1 MQVCPAGNLPARR
14 RDARGPQRHQS
25 KSRARPASLLPRDGE
40 ARRVENDERPPRHR
54 APDPARPRRP
64 GFSSLPAAPTW
75 PERPAPG
82 SSAPAPSGRASAR
95 LRFSARRRYGDG
107 HETPSAPAPA
117 NGGARRGETRT
128 SLIQDGGA
136 PVASSRA
143 GGKPAKPSKAAAR
156 EETEGA
162 VAAVGGGPGS
172 FRCCYGCCHAARV
185 GRTSLPRGVIML
197 TEASLSIWG
206 WGSLGIVLFLI
217 TFGPFVIFYL
227 AFYILCFVGGGLVV
241 TLLFGKT
248 NSEKHLEQCE
258 HSFLPP
264 TSTGVPKCLEEM
276 KREARTIKI
285 DRRLTGAS
293 IIDEPLQQVI
303 QFSLR
308 DYVQY
313 WYYTLSD
320 DESFLLEIRQTLQN
334 ALIQFATRSKEIDW
348 QPYFTTRIV
357 DDFGTHLRVFRKAQQ
372 RITEKDDQVKG
383 TAEDLINSFFEVE
396 VEMEKEVCR
405 DLVCTSPKDEEGFL
419 RDLCE
424 VLLYLL
430 LPPGDFQNK
439 IMRYFVREILAHGIL
454 LPLINQLSDPDYI
467 NQYVIWMIRDSNCN
481 YEAFMNIIKLSDN
494 VGELEAV
501 RDKAAEEL
509 QYLRSLDTAGD
520 DINTIKNQINSLLF
534 VKKVCD
540 SRIQRLQSGK
550 EINTVKL
557 AANFGKLCTV
567 PLDSILIDNVA
578 LQFFMDYMQQTGG
591 QAHLFFWMTVEGYR
605 VTAQQQLE
613 VLLSRQRD
621 GKHQTNQTK
630 GLLRAAAV
638 GIYEQ
643 YLSEKASPRVTV
655 DDYLVAKLADT
666 LNHED
671 PTPEIFDDIQRKVY
685 ELMLRDERFYP
696 SFRQNAL
703 YVRMLAELD
712 MLKDPSFRGS
722 DDGDG
727 ESFNGSPTGSI
738 NLSLD
743 DLSSVTSDDSVQL
756 HAYISDTGVCNDHG
770 KTYALYA
777 ITVHRRNLNTEEMW
791 KTYRRYSDFHDF
803 HMRITE
809 QFENLSSILK
819 LPGKKTFNNMDRDFL
834 EKRKKDLNAYLQL
847 LLTPEMMKAC
857 PALAHC
863 VYDFL
868 ENKAYSKGKGDF
880 ARKMDTFVNPL
891 RNSMRN
897 VSNAVKSLPD
907 SLAEGMTKMSDNM
920 GKMSE
925 RLGQDIKQSFFKV
938 PPLITKT
945 DSDPEH
951 CRVSAQLDDNV
962 DDNIPLRVMLLLM
975 DEVFDLKE
983 RNQWLRRNIKNLL
996 QQLIRATYGDTINR
1010 KIVDHVDWM
1019 TSPEQVADSV
1029 KRFRDA
1035 FWPNGISAETVPC
1048 RDKAIRM
1055 RTRIAGKTK
1064 LFAIMPDELKHIIG
1078 AETTRKGILRVF
1090 EMFQHNQLNRRMVY
1104 VFLEGFLETLF
1115 PQYKFREL
1123 FNKLHSRSEQMQK
1136 YKQKLQ
1142 TTQIPSSQKR

>member
-1 MQVCPAGNLPARR
+1 LFQ
-14 RDARGPQRHQS
+14 
-25 KSRARPASLLPRDGE
+25 
-40 ARRVENDERPPRHR
+40 
-54 APDPARPRRP
+54 
-64 GFSSLPAAPTW
+64 
-75 PERPAPG
+75 
-82 SSAPAPSGRASAR
+82 
-95 LRFSARRRYGDG
+95 
-107 HETPSAPAPA
+107 
-117 NGGARRGETRT
+117 
-128 SLIQDGGA
+128 
-136 PVASSRA
+136 
-143 GGKPAKPSKAAAR
+143 
-156 EETEGA
+156 
-162 VAAVGGGPGS
+162 
-172 FRCCYGCCHAARV
+172 
-185 GRTSLPRGVIML
+185 
-197 TEASLSIWG
+197 ASLSIWG

-248 NSEKHLEQCE
+248 NSEKYLEQCE

-285 DRRLTGAS
+285 DRRLTGAN

-372 RITEKDDQVKG
+372 KITEKDDQVKG
-383 TAEDLINSFFEVE
+383 TAEDLIDTFFEVE

-439 IMRYFVREILAHGIL
+439 IMRYFVRVSLNSFQIMAVKKLGAVVLKIFGLKTL
-454 LPLINQLSDPDYI
+454 LHSFFFFFFLFQ
-467 NQYVIWMIRDSNCN
+467 
-481 YEAFMNIIKLSDN
+481 
-494 VGELEAV
+494 
-501 RDKAAEEL
+501 
-509 QYLRSLDTAGD
+509 

-567 PLDSILIDNVA
+567 PLDSILVDNVA

-743 DLSSVTSDDSVQL
+743 DLSNVSSDDSVQL

-847 LLTPEMMKAC
+847 LLTPEMMKAS

-938 PPLITKT
+938 PPLIPKT

-951 CRVSAQLDDNV
+951 YRVSAQLDDNV

-1035 FWPNGISAETVPC
+1035 FWPNGILAETVPC

-1064 LFAIMPDELKHIIG
+1064 LLAIMPDELKHIIG

-1123 FNKLHSRSEQMQK
+1123 FNKLHSRSKQMQK

-1142 TTQIPSSQKR
+1142 TTQAPSLQKR

>member
-1 MQVCPAGNLPARR
+1 MLA
-14 RDARGPQRHQS
+14 
-25 KSRARPASLLPRDGE
+25 
-40 ARRVENDERPPRHR
+40 
-54 APDPARPRRP
+54 
-64 GFSSLPAAPTW
+64 
-75 PERPAPG
+75 
-82 SSAPAPSGRASAR
+82 
-95 LRFSARRRYGDG
+95 
-107 HETPSAPAPA
+107 ET
-117 NGGARRGETRT
+117 
-128 SLIQDGGA
+128 
-136 PVASSRA
+136 
-143 GGKPAKPSKAAAR
+143 
-156 EETEGA
+156 
-162 VAAVGGGPGS
+162 
-172 FRCCYGCCHAARV
+172 
-185 GRTSLPRGVIML
+185 
-197 TEASLSIWG
+197 SLSIWG
-206 WGSLGIVLFLI
+206 WGSLGVVLFLV
-217 TFGPFVIFYL
+217 TFGPFAIFYF
-227 AFYILCFVGGGLVV
+227 AFYILCFVGGGFVV

-248 NSEKHLEQCE
+248 NSEKYLEQCE

-264 TSTGVPKCLEEM
+264 TSVGIFKCTEEM
-276 KREARTIKI
+276 KCEARPIKI
-285 DRRLTGAS
+285 DRRLTGAN

-320 DESFLLEIRQTLQN
+320 DESFLLEIRQALQN
-334 ALIQFATRSKEIDW
+334 ALIQFSTRSKEMDW
-348 QPYFTTRIV
+348 QPYFTTRLV
-357 DDFGTHLRVFRKAQQ
+357 DDFATHLRVFRKAQQ
-372 RITEKDDQVKG
+372 RITEKDDQMKG
-383 TAEDLINSFFEVE
+383 TAEDLVDTFFKVE

-439 IMRYFVREILAHGIL
+439 IMRYFVR
-454 LPLINQLSDPDYI
+454 
-467 NQYVIWMIRDSNCN
+467 IRDSNCN
-481 YEAFMNIIKLSDN
+481 YEAFMNVIKLSDN

-501 RDKAAEEL
+501 RDKAGEEL

-520 DINTIKNQINSLLF
+520 DINTIKNQINSLLY
-534 VKKVCD
+534 VVKVCD

-550 EINTVKL
+550 EIDTVKL

-567 PLDSILIDNVA
+567 PLDNILVDNVA

-643 YLSEKASPRVTV
+643 YLSEKASPRVNI
-655 DDYLVAKLADT
+655 DDSLVAKLAET
-666 LNHED
+666 LNHEE

-685 ELMLRDERFYP
+685 DLMLRDERFYP
-696 SFRQNAL
+696 SFKQNAL

-722 DDGDG
+722 DDGEG
-727 ESFNGSPTGSI
+727 ESFNGSPTSSI

-743 DLSSVTSDDSVQL
+743 DLSNVSSDESAQL

-777 ITVHRRNLNTEEMW
+777 ITVHRRNPTSEERW

-809 QFENLSSILK
+809 QFENLASILK
-819 LPGKKTFNNMDRDFL
+819 LPGKKTFNNMDREFL

-847 LLTPEMMKAC
+847 LLNPEMMKAS

-938 PPLITKT
+938 PPLMQKT

-951 CRVSAQLDDNV
+951 CRVAAQLDDNV

-1010 KIVDHVDWM
+1010 KIVDHVDSM
-1019 TSPEQVADSV
+1019 TSPEQVADAV

-1035 FWPNGISAETVPC
+1035 FWPNGILAETVP
-1048 RDKAIRM
+1048 RRNKDIRM
-1055 RTRIAGKTK
+1055 RTRVAGKTK
-1064 LFAIMPDELKHIIG
+1064 LLEIMPDELKHIIG

-1090 EMFQHNQLNRRMVY
+1090 EMFQHTQLNKRMVY

-1115 PQYKFREL
+1115 PQYKFHEL
-1123 FNKLHSRSEQMQK
+1123 FSKLHSRSEQMQR
-1136 YKQKLQ
+1136 YKQRLQ
-1142 TTQIPSSQKR
+1142 STQAPSLQKRTNMNQNVMVIFIERQRILNFYLEFALCSVQQKS

>member
-1 MQVCPAGNLPARR
+1 MLA
-14 RDARGPQRHQS
+14 
-25 KSRARPASLLPRDGE
+25 E
-40 ARRVENDERPPRHR
+40 YE
-54 APDPARPRRP
+54 
-64 GFSSLPAAPTW
+64 
-75 PERPAPG
+75 
-82 SSAPAPSGRASAR
+82 
-95 LRFSARRRYGDG
+95 DG
-107 HETPSAPAPA
+107 HLKLLY
-117 NGGARRGETRT
+117 GH
-128 SLIQDGGA
+128 L
-136 PVASSRA
+136 VAYSPF
-143 GGKPAKPSKAAAR
+143 GN
-156 EETEGA
+156 
-162 VAAVGGGPGS
+162 
-172 FRCCYGCCHAARV
+172 ARV
-185 GRTSLPRGVIML
+185 WNSHRNMDT
-197 TEASLSIWG
+197 SLSIWG
-206 WGSLGIVLFLI
+206 WGSLGVVLFLV
-217 TFGPFVIFYL
+217 TFGPFAIFYF
-227 AFYILCFVGGGLVV
+227 AFYILCFVGGGFVV

-248 NSEKHLEQCE
+248 NSEKYLEQCE

-264 TSTGVPKCLEEM
+264 TSVGIFKCTEEM
-276 KREARTIKI
+276 KCEARPIKI
-285 DRRLTGAS
+285 DRRLTGAN

-320 DESFLLEIRQTLQN
+320 DESFLLEIRQALQN
-334 ALIQFATRSKEIDW
+334 ALIQFSTRSKEMDW
-348 QPYFTTRIV
+348 QPYFTTRLV
-357 DDFGTHLRVFRKAQQ
+357 DDFATHLRVFRKAQQ
-372 RITEKDDQVKG
+372 RITEKDDQMKG
-383 TAEDLINSFFEVE
+383 TAEDLVDTFFKVE

-439 IMRYFVREILAHGIL
+439 IMRYFVR
-454 LPLINQLSDPDYI
+454 
-467 NQYVIWMIRDSNCN
+467 IRDSNCN
-481 YEAFMNIIKLSDN
+481 YEAFMNVIKLSDN

-501 RDKAAEEL
+501 RDKAGEEL

-520 DINTIKNQINSLLF
+520 DINTIKNQINSLLY
-534 VKKVCD
+534 VVKVCD

-550 EINTVKL
+550 EIDTVKL

-567 PLDSILIDNVA
+567 PLDNILVDNVA

-643 YLSEKASPRVTV
+643 YLSEKASPRVNI
-655 DDYLVAKLADT
+655 DDSLVAKLAET
-666 LNHED
+666 LNHEE

-685 ELMLRDERFYP
+685 DLMLRDERFYP
-696 SFRQNAL
+696 SFKQNAL

-722 DDGDG
+722 DDGEG
-727 ESFNGSPTGSI
+727 ESFNGSPTSSI

-743 DLSSVTSDDSVQL
+743 DLSNVSSDESAQL

-777 ITVHRRNLNTEEMW
+777 ITVHRRNPTSEERW

-809 QFENLSSILK
+809 QFENLASILK
-819 LPGKKTFNNMDRDFL
+819 LPGKKTFNNMDREFL

-847 LLTPEMMKAC
+847 LLNPEMMKAS

-938 PPLITKT
+938 PPLMQKT

-951 CRVSAQLDDNV
+951 CRVAAQLDDNV

-1010 KIVDHVDWM
+1010 KIVDHVDSM
-1019 TSPEQVADSV
+1019 TSPEQVADAV

-1035 FWPNGISAETVPC
+1035 FWPNGILAETVP
-1048 RDKAIRM
+1048 RRNKDIRM
-1055 RTRIAGKTK
+1055 RTRVAGKTK
-1064 LFAIMPDELKHIIG
+1064 LLEIMPDELKHIIG

-1090 EMFQHNQLNRRMVY
+1090 EMFQHTQLNKRMVY

-1115 PQYKFREL
+1115 PQYKFHEL
-1123 FNKLHSRSEQMQK
+1123 FSKLHSRSEQMQR
-1136 YKQKLQ
+1136 YKQRLQ
-1142 TTQIPSSQKR
+1142 STQAPSLQKRTNMNQNVMVIFIERQRILNFYLEFALCSVQQKS

>member
-1 MQVCPAGNLPARR
+1 
-14 RDARGPQRHQS
+14 
-25 KSRARPASLLPRDGE
+25 
-40 ARRVENDERPPRHR
+40 
-54 APDPARPRRP
+54 
-64 GFSSLPAAPTW
+64 
-75 PERPAPG
+75 
-82 SSAPAPSGRASAR
+82 
-95 LRFSARRRYGDG
+95 
-107 HETPSAPAPA
+107 
-117 NGGARRGETRT
+117 
-128 SLIQDGGA
+128 
-136 PVASSRA
+136 
-143 GGKPAKPSKAAAR
+143 
-156 EETEGA
+156 
-162 VAAVGGGPGS
+162 
-172 FRCCYGCCHAARV
+172 
-185 GRTSLPRGVIML
+185 
-197 TEASLSIWG
+197 
-206 WGSLGIVLFLI
+206 
-217 TFGPFVIFYL
+217 
-227 AFYILCFVGGGLVV
+227 
-241 TLLFGKT
+241 
-248 NSEKHLEQCE
+248 
-258 HSFLPP
+258 
-264 TSTGVPKCLEEM
+264 M

-285 DRRLTGAS
+285 DRRLTGAN

-372 RITEKDDQVKG
+372 KITEKDDQVKG
-383 TAEDLINSFFEVE
+383 TAEDLVDTFFEVE

-439 IMRYFVREILAHGIL
+439 IMRYFVREILARGIL

-494 VGELEAV
+494 IGELEAV

-567 PLDSILIDNVA
+567 PLDSILVDNVA

-743 DLSSVTSDDSVQL
+743 DLSNVSSDDSVQL
-756 HAYISDTGVCNDHG
+756 HAYISDTVYADYDPYAVAGVCNDHG

-777 ITVHRRNLNTEEMW
+777 ITVHRRNLNSEEMW

-809 QFENLSSILK
+809 QFESLSSILK

-847 LLTPEMMKAC
+847 LLAPEMMKAS
-857 PALAHC
+857 PALAHY

-880 ARKMDTFVNPL
+880 ARK
-891 RNSMRN
+891 
-897 VSNAVKSLPD
+897 
-907 SLAEGMTKMSDNM
+907 
-920 GKMSE
+920 
-925 RLGQDIKQSFFKV
+925 
-938 PPLITKT
+938 
-945 DSDPEH
+945 
-951 CRVSAQLDDNV
+951 V

-1035 FWPNGISAETVPC
+1035 FWPNGILAETVPC
-1048 RDKAIRM
+1048 RDKSIRM
-1055 RTRIAGKTK
+1055 RTRVAGKTK
-1064 LFAIMPDELKHIIG
+1064 LLAIMPDELKHIIG

-1123 FNKLHSRSEQMQK
+1123 FNKLHSRSKQMQK

-1142 TTQIPSSQKR
+1142 TTQAPSLQKR

>member
-1 MQVCPAGNLPARR
+1 MLA
-14 RDARGPQRHQS
+14 
-25 KSRARPASLLPRDGE
+25 
-40 ARRVENDERPPRHR
+40 
-54 APDPARPRRP
+54 
-64 GFSSLPAAPTW
+64 
-75 PERPAPG
+75 
-82 SSAPAPSGRASAR
+82 
-95 LRFSARRRYGDG
+95 
-107 HETPSAPAPA
+107 ET
-117 NGGARRGETRT
+117 
-128 SLIQDGGA
+128 
-136 PVASSRA
+136 
-143 GGKPAKPSKAAAR
+143 
-156 EETEGA
+156 
-162 VAAVGGGPGS
+162 
-172 FRCCYGCCHAARV
+172 
-185 GRTSLPRGVIML
+185 
-197 TEASLSIWG
+197 SLSIWG
-206 WGSLGIVLFLI
+206 WGSLGVVLFLI
-217 TFGPFVIFYL
+217 TFGPFAIFYF
-227 AFYILCFVGGGLVV
+227 AFYILCFVGGGFVV
-241 TLLFGKT
+241 TLLFGKN
-248 NSEKHLEQCE
+248 NSEKYLEQCE
-258 HSFLPP
+258 HSYLPC
-264 TSTGVPKCLEEM
+264 TSVGITKCIEEM
-276 KREARTIKI
+276 KHEARPIKI
-285 DRRLTGAS
+285 DRRLTGAN

-320 DESFLLEIRQTLQN
+320 DESFLLEIRKALQY
-334 ALIQFATRSKEIDW
+334 ALVQFSARSKETDW
-348 QPYFTTRIV
+348 QPYFTTRLV

-372 RITEKDDQVKG
+372 RIAEKGDQMKDQ
-383 TAEDLINSFFEVE
+383 AEELVDTFFEVE

-424 VLLYLL
+424 VLLYIL

-439 IMRYFVREILAHGIL
+439 IMRYFVREILSRGIL

-494 VGELEAV
+494 IGELEAV
-501 RDKAAEEL
+501 KDKASEEL

-520 DINTIKNQINSLLF
+520 DINTIKNQINSLLY
-534 VKKVCD
+534 VVKVCD

-550 EINTVKL
+550 EIDTVKL

-567 PLDSILIDNVA
+567 PLDHILVDNVA

-613 VLLSRQRD
+613 VLQSRQKD

-638 GIYEQ
+638 GVYEQ
-643 YLSEKASPRVTV
+643 YLSEKASPRVNI
-655 DDYLVAKLADT
+655 DDNLVAKLAET

-671 PTPEIFDDIQRKVY
+671 PTPEIFDDVQRKVY
-685 ELMLRDERFYP
+685 DLMLRDERFYP
-696 SFRQNAL
+696 SFKQNVL

-722 DDGDG
+722 DDGEG

-743 DLSSVTSDDSVQL
+743 DLSNVPSDETVQI
-756 HAYISDTGVCNDHG
+756 HAYISDTVYADYDPYAVAGVCNDHG

-777 ITVHRRNLNTEEMW
+777 ITVHRRNANSEETW

-809 QFENLSSILK
+809 QFENLANILK
-819 LPGKKTFNNMDRDFL
+819 LPGKKTFNNMDREFL

-847 LLTPEMMKAC
+847 LLNPEMMKAS
-857 PALAHC
+857 PALAHY

-880 ARKMDTFVNPL
+880 ARK
-891 RNSMRN
+891 
-897 VSNAVKSLPD
+897 
-907 SLAEGMTKMSDNM
+907 
-920 GKMSE
+920 
-925 RLGQDIKQSFFKV
+925 V
-938 PPLITKT
+938 PPLIQKT
-945 DSDPEH
+945 CSDPEH
-951 CRVSAQLDDNV
+951 CRVAAPIDDNV

-1019 TSPEQVADSV
+1019 TSPEQVADAV

-1035 FWPNGISAETVPC
+1035 FWPNGILAETVPR

-1055 RTRIAGKTK
+1055 RTRVAGKTK
-1064 LFAIMPDELKHIIG
+1064 LLEVMPDELKHIIG

-1090 EMFQHNQLNRRMVY
+1090 EMFQHSQLNKRMVY
-1104 VFLEGFLETLF
+1104 VFLERFLETLF
-1115 PQYKFREL
+1115 PQNKFHEL
-1123 FNKLHSRSEQMQK
+1123 FNKLHSRSKQMQR
-1136 YKQKLQ
+1136 YKQRLHS
-1142 TTQIPSSQKR
+1142 TQAPSLQKR

>member
-1 MQVCPAGNLPARR
+1 MLA
-14 RDARGPQRHQS
+14 
-25 KSRARPASLLPRDGE
+25 
-40 ARRVENDERPPRHR
+40 
-54 APDPARPRRP
+54 
-64 GFSSLPAAPTW
+64 
-75 PERPAPG
+75 
-82 SSAPAPSGRASAR
+82 
-95 LRFSARRRYGDG
+95 
-107 HETPSAPAPA
+107 ET
-117 NGGARRGETRT
+117 
-128 SLIQDGGA
+128 
-136 PVASSRA
+136 
-143 GGKPAKPSKAAAR
+143 
-156 EETEGA
+156 
-162 VAAVGGGPGS
+162 
-172 FRCCYGCCHAARV
+172 
-185 GRTSLPRGVIML
+185 
-197 TEASLSIWG
+197 SLSIWG
-206 WGSLGIVLFLI
+206 WGSLGVVLFLV
-217 TFGPFVIFYL
+217 TFGPFAIFYF
-227 AFYILCFVGGGLVV
+227 AFYILCFVGGGFVV

-248 NSEKHLEQCE
+248 NSEKYLEQCE

-264 TSTGVPKCLEEM
+264 TSVGIFKCTEEM
-276 KREARTIKI
+276 KCEARPIKI
-285 DRRLTGAS
+285 DRRLTGAN

-320 DESFLLEIRQTLQN
+320 DESFLLEIRQALQN
-334 ALIQFATRSKEIDW
+334 ALIQFSTRSKEMDW
-348 QPYFTTRIV
+348 QPYFTTRLV
-357 DDFGTHLRVFRKAQQ
+357 DDFATHLRVFRKAQQ
-372 RITEKDDQVKG
+372 RITEKDDQMKG
-383 TAEDLINSFFEVE
+383 TAEDLVDTFFKVE

-439 IMRYFVREILAHGIL
+439 IMRYFVREILARGIL

-481 YEAFMNIIKLSDN
+481 YEAFMNVIKLSDN

-501 RDKAAEEL
+501 RDKAGEEL

-520 DINTIKNQINSLLF
+520 DINTIKNQINSLLY
-534 VKKVCD
+534 VVKVCD

-550 EINTVKL
+550 EIDTVKL

-567 PLDSILIDNVA
+567 PLDNILVDNVA

-643 YLSEKASPRVTV
+643 YLSEK
-655 DDYLVAKLADT
+655 
-666 LNHED
+666 
-671 PTPEIFDDIQRKVY
+671 
-685 ELMLRDERFYP
+685 
-696 SFRQNAL
+696 
-703 YVRMLAELD
+703 
-712 MLKDPSFRGS
+712 
-722 DDGDG
+722 
-727 ESFNGSPTGSI
+727 
-738 NLSLD
+738 SLD
-743 DLSSVTSDDSVQL
+743 DLSNVSSDESAQL

-777 ITVHRRNLNTEEMW
+777 ITVHRRNPTSEERW

-809 QFENLSSILK
+809 QFENLASILK
-819 LPGKKTFNNMDRDFL
+819 LPGKKTFNNMDREFL

-847 LLTPEMMKAC
+847 LLNPEMMKAS

-938 PPLITKT
+938 PPLMQKT

-951 CRVSAQLDDNV
+951 CRVAAQLDDNV

-1010 KIVDHVDWM
+1010 KIVDHVDSM
-1019 TSPEQVADSV
+1019 TSPEQVADAV

-1035 FWPNGISAETVPC
+1035 FWPNGILAETVP
-1048 RDKAIRM
+1048 RRNKDIRM
-1055 RTRIAGKTK
+1055 RTRVAGKTK
-1064 LFAIMPDELKHIIG
+1064 LLEIMPDELKHIIG

-1090 EMFQHNQLNRRMVY
+1090 EMFQHTQLNKRMVY

-1115 PQYKFREL
+1115 PQYKFHEL
-1123 FNKLHSRSEQMQK
+1123 FSKLHSRSEQMQR
-1136 YKQKLQ
+1136 YKQRLQ
-1142 TTQIPSSQKR
+1142 STQAPSLQKRSTYCKLSPFPYDFQEGKDSTCGRFLPHSPIYVYFTRF

>member
-1 MQVCPAGNLPARR
+1 MLA
-14 RDARGPQRHQS
+14 
-25 KSRARPASLLPRDGE
+25 
-40 ARRVENDERPPRHR
+40 
-54 APDPARPRRP
+54 
-64 GFSSLPAAPTW
+64 
-75 PERPAPG
+75 
-82 SSAPAPSGRASAR
+82 
-95 LRFSARRRYGDG
+95 
-107 HETPSAPAPA
+107 ET
-117 NGGARRGETRT
+117 
-128 SLIQDGGA
+128 
-136 PVASSRA
+136 
-143 GGKPAKPSKAAAR
+143 
-156 EETEGA
+156 
-162 VAAVGGGPGS
+162 
-172 FRCCYGCCHAARV
+172 
-185 GRTSLPRGVIML
+185 
-197 TEASLSIWG
+197 SLSIWG
-206 WGSLGIVLFLI
+206 WGSLGVVLFLI
-217 TFGPFVIFYL
+217 TFGPFAIFYF
-227 AFYILCFVGGGLVV
+227 AFYILCFVGGGFVV
-241 TLLFGKT
+241 TLLFGKN
-248 NSEKHLEQCE
+248 NSEKYLEQCE
-258 HSFLPP
+258 HSYLPC
-264 TSTGVPKCLEEM
+264 TSVGITKCIEEM
-276 KREARTIKI
+276 KHEARPIKI
-285 DRRLTGAS
+285 DRRLTGAN

-320 DESFLLEIRQTLQN
+320 DESFLLEIRKALQY
-334 ALIQFATRSKEIDW
+334 ALVQFSARSKETDW
-348 QPYFTTRIV
+348 QPYFTTRLV

-372 RITEKDDQVKG
+372 RIAEKGDQMKDQ
-383 TAEDLINSFFEVE
+383 AEELVDTFFEVE

-424 VLLYLL
+424 VLLYIL

-439 IMRYFVREILAHGIL
+439 IMRYFVREILSRGIL

-494 VGELEAV
+494 IGELEAV
-501 RDKAAEEL
+501 KDKASEEL

-520 DINTIKNQINSLLF
+520 DINTIKNQINSLLY
-534 VKKVCD
+534 VVKVCD

-550 EINTVKL
+550 EIDTVKL

-567 PLDSILIDNVA
+567 PLDHILVDNVA

-613 VLLSRQRD
+613 VLQSRQKD

-638 GIYEQ
+638 GVYEQ
-643 YLSEKASPRVTV
+643 YLSEKASPRVNI
-655 DDYLVAKLADT
+655 DDNLIAKLAET

-671 PTPEIFDDIQRKVY
+671 PTPEIFDDVQRKVY
-685 ELMLRDERFYP
+685 DLMLRDERFYP
-696 SFRQNAL
+696 SFKQNVL

-722 DDGDG
+722 DDGEG

-743 DLSSVTSDDSVQL
+743 DLSNVPSDETVQI
-756 HAYISDTGVCNDHG
+756 HAYISDTVYADYDPYAVAGVCNDHG

-777 ITVHRRNLNTEEMW
+777 ITVHRRNANSEETW

-809 QFENLSSILK
+809 QFENLANILK
-819 LPGKKTFNNMDRDFL
+819 LPGKKTFNNMDREFL

-847 LLTPEMMKAC
+847 LLNPEMMKAS
-857 PALAHC
+857 PALAHY

-880 ARKMDTFVNPL
+880 ARK
-891 RNSMRN
+891 
-897 VSNAVKSLPD
+897 
-907 SLAEGMTKMSDNM
+907 
-920 GKMSE
+920 
-925 RLGQDIKQSFFKV
+925 V
-938 PPLITKT
+938 PPLIQKT
-945 DSDPEH
+945 CSDPEH
-951 CRVSAQLDDNV
+951 CRVAAPIDDNV

-1019 TSPEQVADSV
+1019 TSPEQVADAV

-1035 FWPNGISAETVPC
+1035 FWPNGILAETVPR

-1055 RTRIAGKTK
+1055 RTRVAGKTK
-1064 LFAIMPDELKHIIG
+1064 LLEVMPDELKHIIG

-1090 EMFQHNQLNRRMVY
+1090 EMFQHSQLNKRMVY
-1104 VFLEGFLETLF
+1104 VFLERFLETLF
-1115 PQYKFREL
+1115 PQNKFHEL
-1123 FNKLHSRSEQMQK
+1123 FNKLHSRSKQMQR
-1136 YKQKLQ
+1136 YKQRLHS
-1142 TTQIPSSQKR
+1142 TQAPSLQKR

>member
-1 MQVCPAGNLPARR
+1 MKCE
-14 RDARGPQRHQS
+14 
-25 KSRARPASLLPRDGE
+25 ARP
-40 ARRVENDERPPRHR
+40 
-54 APDPARPRRP
+54 
-64 GFSSLPAAPTW
+64 
-75 PERPAPG
+75 
-82 SSAPAPSGRASAR
+82 
-95 LRFSARRRYGDG
+95 
-107 HETPSAPAPA
+107 
-117 NGGARRGETRT
+117 
-128 SLIQDGGA
+128 
-136 PVASSRA
+136 
-143 GGKPAKPSKAAAR
+143 
-156 EETEGA
+156 
-162 VAAVGGGPGS
+162 
-172 FRCCYGCCHAARV
+172 
-185 GRTSLPRGVIML
+185 
-197 TEASLSIWG
+197 
-206 WGSLGIVLFLI
+206 
-217 TFGPFVIFYL
+217 
-227 AFYILCFVGGGLVV
+227 
-241 TLLFGKT
+241 
-248 NSEKHLEQCE
+248 
-258 HSFLPP
+258 
-264 TSTGVPKCLEEM
+264 
-276 KREARTIKI
+276 IKI
-285 DRRLTGAS
+285 DRRLTGAN

-320 DESFLLEIRQTLQN
+320 DESFLLEIRQALQN
-334 ALIQFATRSKEIDW
+334 ALIQFSTRSKEMDW
-348 QPYFTTRIV
+348 QPYFTTRLV
-357 DDFGTHLRVFRKAQQ
+357 DDFATHLRVFRKAQQ
-372 RITEKDDQVKG
+372 RITEKDDQMKG
-383 TAEDLINSFFEVE
+383 TAEDLVDTFFKVE

-405 DLVCTSPKDEEGFL
+405 DLVCTSSKDEEGFL

-439 IMRYFVREILAHGIL
+439 IMRYFVREILARGIL

-481 YEAFMNIIKLSDN
+481 YEAFMNVIKLSDN

-501 RDKAAEEL
+501 RDKAGEEL

-520 DINTIKNQINSLLF
+520 DINTIKNQINSLLY
-534 VKKVCD
+534 VVKVCD

-550 EINTVKL
+550 EIDTVKL

-567 PLDSILIDNVA
+567 PLDNILVDNVA

-643 YLSEKASPRVTV
+643 YLSEKASPRVNI
-655 DDYLVAKLADT
+655 DDSLVAKLAET
-666 LNHED
+666 LNHEE

-696 SFRQNAL
+696 SFKQNAL

-722 DDGDG
+722 DDGEG
-727 ESFNGSPTGSI
+727 ESFNGSPTSSI

-743 DLSSVTSDDSVQL
+743 DLSNVSAEESAQL

-777 ITVHRRNLNTEEMW
+777 ITVHRRNPTSEEIW

-809 QFENLSSILK
+809 QFENLASILK
-819 LPGKKTFNNMDRDFL
+819 LPGKKTFNNMDREFL
-834 EKRKKDLNAYLQL
+834 EKRKKDLNAYLQ
-847 LLTPEMMKAC
+847 
-857 PALAHC
+857 
-863 VYDFL
+863 
-868 ENKAYSKGKGDF
+868 
-880 ARKMDTFVNPL
+880 MDTFVNPL

-938 PPLITKT
+938 PPLMQKT

-951 CRVSAQLDDNV
+951 CRVAAQLDDNV

-1010 KIVDHVDWM
+1010 KIVDHVDSM
-1019 TSPEQVADSV
+1019 TSPDQVADAV

-1035 FWPNGISAETVPC
+1035 FWPNGILAETVPR
-1048 RDKAIRM
+1048 RDKDIRM
-1055 RTRIAGKTK
+1055 RTRVAGKTK
-1064 LFAIMPDELKHIIG
+1064 LLEIMPDELKHIIG

-1090 EMFQHNQLNRRMVY
+1090 EMFQHTQLNKRMVY

-1115 PQYKFREL
+1115 PQYKFHEL
-1123 FNKLHSRSEQMQK
+1123 FSKLHSRSEQMQR
-1136 YKQKLQ
+1136 YKQRLQ
-1142 TTQIPSSQKR
+1142 STQAPSLQKRSTYCKLSPFPYDFQEGKDSTCGRFLPHCPIYV

>member
-1 MQVCPAGNLPARR
+1 M
-14 RDARGPQRHQS
+14 
-25 KSRARPASLLPRDGE
+25 
-40 ARRVENDERPPRHR
+40 
-54 APDPARPRRP
+54 
-64 GFSSLPAAPTW
+64 
-75 PERPAPG
+75 
-82 SSAPAPSGRASAR
+82 
-95 LRFSARRRYGDG
+95 
-107 HETPSAPAPA
+107 
-117 NGGARRGETRT
+117 
-128 SLIQDGGA
+128 
-136 PVASSRA
+136 
-143 GGKPAKPSKAAAR
+143 
-156 EETEGA
+156 
-162 VAAVGGGPGS
+162 
-172 FRCCYGCCHAARV
+172 
-185 GRTSLPRGVIML
+185 
-197 TEASLSIWG
+197 
-206 WGSLGIVLFLI
+206 
-217 TFGPFVIFYL
+217 
-227 AFYILCFVGGGLVV
+227 
-241 TLLFGKT
+241 LLFGKT
-248 NSEKHLEQCE
+248 SSEKYLEQCE

-264 TSTGVPKCLEEM
+264 TSFGITKCIDEM
-276 KREARTIKI
+276 KQENKSIKI
-285 DRRLTGAS
+285 DRRLTGAY

-320 DESFLLEIRQTLQN
+320 DESFLLEIRKTLQN
-334 ALIQFATRSKEIDW
+334 ALIKFSTRSKEIDW
-348 QPYFTTRIV
+348 LPYFATRLV
-357 DDFGTHLRVFRKAQQ
+357 DDFGTHLRIFTKAQQ
-372 RITEKDDQVKG
+372 RITEKDDRMK
-383 TAEDLINSFFEVE
+383 AEDLVDTFFEVE

-439 IMRYFVREILAHGIL
+439 IMRYFVREIIARGIL

-467 NQYVIWMIRDSNCN
+467 NQYVIWMIRDSVCS

-540 SRIQRLQSGK
+540 TRILRLQTGK
-550 EINTVKL
+550 EIDAVKL
-557 AANFGKLCTV
+557 AVKCGKLCTL
-567 PLDSILIDNVA
+567 PLDNILVDNIA
-578 LQFFMDYMQQTGG
+578 LQFFMDYMQQVGG

-605 VTAQQQLE
+605 VTAQQQLA
-613 VLLSRQRD
+613 VLLSPKKD
-621 GKHQTNQTK
+621 GRHQTTQTK
-630 GLLRAAAV
+630 DLLRTAAV
-638 GIYEQ
+638 GVYDQ
-643 YLSEKASPRVTV
+643 YLSEKASPRVNI
-655 DDYLVAKLADT
+655 DDALVAKLAEK

-671 PTPEIFDDIQRKVY
+671 PTPEIFDEVQRKVY

-696 SFRQNAL
+696 SFKQHVL

-722 DDGDG
+722 DDGEG

-743 DLSSVTSDDSVQL
+743 DLSNVSTDEFVQL
-756 HAYISDTGVCNDHG
+756 RACISDTVFADYDPYAMAGVCNDHG

-777 ITVHRRNLNTEEMW
+777 ITVRRRTPTGEEVW

-809 QFENLSSILK
+809 QFENLASILK
-819 LPGKKTFNNMDRDFL
+819 LPGKKTFNNMDKEFL

-847 LLTPEMMKAC
+847 LLTPETLKAS

-863 VYDFL
+863 IYDFL
-868 ENKAYSKGKGDF
+868 ENKAYSKGKRDF

-925 RLGQDIKQSFFKV
+925 RLGQDIKQSFFKES
-938 PPLITKT
+938 PLMQKT
-945 DSDPEH
+945 YVDPEH
-951 CRVSAQLDDNV
+951 SRVGAQLEDIV
-962 DDNIPLRVMLLLM
+962 DDTIPLRIMLLLM

-996 QQLIRATYGDTINR
+996 QQLIRAMHGDTLNK

-1019 TSPEQVADSV
+1019 TSPEQVADAV
-1029 KRFRDA
+1029 KRLRDA
-1035 FWPNGISAETVPC
+1035 LWPNGILAEAVPR

-1064 LFAIMPDELKHIIG
+1064 LLGIMPDELKHILG

-1090 EMFQHNQLNRRMVY
+1090 EMFQHSQLNKRMVY

-1115 PQYKFREL
+1115 PMYKFREL
-1123 FNKLHSRSEQMQK
+1123 FNKLHSCSKQMQR
-1136 YKQKLQ
+1136 YKHKLQ
-1142 TTQIPSSQKR
+1142 STQAPSLQKR

>member
-1 MQVCPAGNLPARR
+1 MLA
-14 RDARGPQRHQS
+14 
-25 KSRARPASLLPRDGE
+25 
-40 ARRVENDERPPRHR
+40 
-54 APDPARPRRP
+54 
-64 GFSSLPAAPTW
+64 
-75 PERPAPG
+75 
-82 SSAPAPSGRASAR
+82 
-95 LRFSARRRYGDG
+95 
-107 HETPSAPAPA
+107 ET
-117 NGGARRGETRT
+117 
-128 SLIQDGGA
+128 
-136 PVASSRA
+136 
-143 GGKPAKPSKAAAR
+143 
-156 EETEGA
+156 
-162 VAAVGGGPGS
+162 
-172 FRCCYGCCHAARV
+172 
-185 GRTSLPRGVIML
+185 
-197 TEASLSIWG
+197 SLSIWG
-206 WGSLGIVLFLI
+206 WGSLGVVLFLI
-217 TFGPFVIFYL
+217 TFGPFAIFYF
-227 AFYILCFVGGGLVV
+227 AFYILCFVGGGFVV
-241 TLLFGKT
+241 TLLFGKN
-248 NSEKHLEQCE
+248 NSEKYLEQCE
-258 HSFLPP
+258 HSYLPC
-264 TSTGVPKCLEEM
+264 TSVGIPKCIEEM
-276 KREARTIKI
+276 KREARPIKI
-285 DRRLTGAS
+285 DRRLTGAN

-320 DESFLLEIRQTLQN
+320 DESFLLEIRKALQY
-334 ALIQFATRSKEIDW
+334 ALVQFSARSKETDW
-348 QPYFTTRIV
+348 QPYFTTRLV

-372 RITEKDDQVKG
+372 RIAEKGDQMKDQ
-383 TAEDLINSFFEVE
+383 AEELVDTFFEVE

-424 VLLYLL
+424 VLLYIL

-439 IMRYFVREILAHGIL
+439 IMRYFVREILSRGIL

-494 VGELEAV
+494 IGELEAV
-501 RDKAAEEL
+501 KDKASEEL

-520 DINTIKNQINSLLF
+520 DINTIKNQINSLLY
-534 VKKVCD
+534 VVKVCD

-550 EINTVKL
+550 EIDTVKL

-567 PLDSILIDNVA
+567 PLDHILVDNVA

-613 VLLSRQRD
+613 VLQSRQKD

-638 GIYEQ
+638 GVYEQ
-643 YLSEKASPRVTV
+643 YLSEKASPRVNI
-655 DDYLVAKLADT
+655 DDNLVAKLAET

-671 PTPEIFDDIQRKVY
+671 PTPEIFDDVQRKVY
-685 ELMLRDERFYP
+685 DLMLRDERFYP
-696 SFRQNAL
+696 SFKQNVL

-722 DDGDG
+722 DDGEG

-743 DLSSVTSDDSVQL
+743 DLSNVPSDEMVQI

-777 ITVHRRNLNTEEMW
+777 ITVHRRNANSEETW

-809 QFENLSSILK
+809 Q
-819 LPGKKTFNNMDRDFL
+819 
-834 EKRKKDLNAYLQL
+834 L
-847 LLTPEMMKAC
+847 LLNPEMMKAS
-857 PALAHC
+857 PALAHY

-938 PPLITKT
+938 PPLIQKT
-945 DSDPEH
+945 CSDPEH
-951 CRVSAQLDDNV
+951 CRVAAPIDDNV

-1019 TSPEQVADSV
+1019 TSPEQVADAV

-1035 FWPNGISAETVPC
+1035 FWPNGILAETVPR

-1055 RTRIAGKTK
+1055 RTRVAGKTK
-1064 LFAIMPDELKHIIG
+1064 LLEVMPDELKHIIG

-1090 EMFQHNQLNRRMVY
+1090 EMFQHSQLNKRMVY
-1104 VFLEGFLETLF
+1104 VFLERFLETLF
-1115 PQYKFREL
+1115 PQNKFHEL
-1123 FNKLHSRSEQMQK
+1123 FNKLHSRSKQMQR
-1136 YKQKLQ
+1136 YKQRLHS
-1142 TTQIPSSQKR
+1142 TQAPSLQKRSVEV

>member
-1 MQVCPAGNLPARR
+1 MLA
-14 RDARGPQRHQS
+14 
-25 KSRARPASLLPRDGE
+25 
-40 ARRVENDERPPRHR
+40 
-54 APDPARPRRP
+54 
-64 GFSSLPAAPTW
+64 
-75 PERPAPG
+75 
-82 SSAPAPSGRASAR
+82 
-95 LRFSARRRYGDG
+95 
-107 HETPSAPAPA
+107 ETSP
-117 NGGARRGETRT
+117 
-128 SLIQDGGA
+128 
-136 PVASSRA
+136 
-143 GGKPAKPSKAAAR
+143 
-156 EETEGA
+156 
-162 VAAVGGGPGS
+162 
-172 FRCCYGCCHAARV
+172 
-185 GRTSLPRGVIML
+185 
-197 TEASLSIWG
+197 SIWG
-206 WGSLGIVLFLI
+206 WGSLGLVLFLL
-217 TFGPFVIFYL
+217 TFGPFTTFYF
-227 AFYILCFVGGGLVV
+227 AFYILCFVGGGFVV
-241 TLLFGKT
+241 TFLFGKS
-248 NSEKHLEQCE
+248 NSEKYLEQCE
-258 HSFLPP
+258 HSFLPC
-264 TSTGVPKCLEEM
+264 TSVGIPKCIEEM
-276 KREARTIKI
+276 KREARPIKI
-285 DRRLTGAS
+285 DRRLTGAN

-320 DESFLLEIRQTLQN
+320 DESFLLEIRQALQY
-334 ALIQFATRSKEIDW
+334 ALVQFSARSKETDW
-348 QPYFTTRIV
+348 QPYFTTRLV

-372 RITEKDDQVKG
+372 RIAEKGDQMKNQ
-383 TAEDLINSFFEVE
+383 AEELVDTFFEVE

-424 VLLYLL
+424 VLLYIL

-439 IMRYFVREILAHGIL
+439 IMRYFVREILSRGIL

-494 VGELEAV
+494 IGELEAV
-501 RDKAAEEL
+501 KDKASEEL

-520 DINTIKNQINSLLF
+520 DINTIKNQINSLLY
-534 VKKVCD
+534 VIKVCD

-550 EINTVKL
+550 EIDTVKL

-567 PLDSILIDNVA
+567 PLDHILVDNVA

-613 VLLSRQRD
+613 VLQSRQKD

-630 GLLRAAAV
+630 GLLRAAAFGV
-638 GIYEQ
+638 YEQ
-643 YLSEKASPRVTV
+643 YLSEKASPRVNI
-655 DDYLVAKLADT
+655 DDNLVAKLAET

-696 SFRQNAL
+696 SFKQNVL

-722 DDGDG
+722 DDGEG

-743 DLSSVTSDDSVQL
+743 DLSNVPSDETVQL

-777 ITVHRRNLNTEEMW
+777 ITVHRRNPNSEETW

-809 QFENLSSILK
+809 QFENLANILK
-819 LPGKKTFNNMDRDFL
+819 LPGKKTFNNMDREFL

-847 LLTPEMMKAC
+847 LLNPEMMKAS
-857 PALAHC
+857 PALAHY

-880 ARKMDTFVNPL
+880 ARK
-891 RNSMRN
+891 
-897 VSNAVKSLPD
+897 
-907 SLAEGMTKMSDNM
+907 
-920 GKMSE
+920 
-925 RLGQDIKQSFFKV
+925 V
-938 PPLITKT
+938 PPLIQKT
-945 DSDPEH
+945 YSDPDH
-951 CRVSAQLDDNV
+951 CRVAAPIDDNV

-1019 TSPEQVADSV
+1019 TSPEQVADAV

-1035 FWPNGISAETVPC
+1035 FWPNGILAETVPR

-1055 RTRIAGKTK
+1055 RTRVAGKTK
-1064 LFAIMPDELKHIIG
+1064 LLEVMPDELKHIIG

-1090 EMFQHNQLNRRMVY
+1090 EMFQHTQLNKRMVY
-1104 VFLEGFLETLF
+1104 VFLERFLETLF
-1115 PQYKFREL
+1115 PQNKFHEL
-1123 FNKLHSRSEQMQK
+1123 FNKLHSRSKQMQR
-1136 YKQKLQ
+1136 YKQRLHS
-1142 TTQIPSSQKR
+1142 TQAPSLQKR

>member
-1 MQVCPAGNLPARR
+1 FCLQ
-14 RDARGPQRHQS
+14 
-25 KSRARPASLLPRDGE
+25 
-40 ARRVENDERPPRHR
+40 
-54 APDPARPRRP
+54 
-64 GFSSLPAAPTW
+64 T
-75 PERPAPG
+75 
-82 SSAPAPSGRASAR
+82 
-95 LRFSARRRYGDG
+95 
-107 HETPSAPAPA
+107 
-117 NGGARRGETRT
+117 
-128 SLIQDGGA
+128 
-136 PVASSRA
+136 
-143 GGKPAKPSKAAAR
+143 
-156 EETEGA
+156 
-162 VAAVGGGPGS
+162 
-172 FRCCYGCCHAARV
+172 
-185 GRTSLPRGVIML
+185 
-197 TEASLSIWG
+197 SLSIWG
-206 WGSLGIVLFLI
+206 WGSLGVVLFLV
-217 TFGPFVIFYL
+217 TFGPFAIFYF
-227 AFYILCFVGGGLVV
+227 AFYILCFVGGGFVV
-241 TLLFGKT
+241 TLLFGKS
-248 NSEKHLEQCE
+248 NSEKYLEQCE
-258 HSFLPP
+258 HSFLPC
-264 TSTGVPKCLEEM
+264 TSVGIPKCIEEM
-276 KREARTIKI
+276 KREARPIKI
-285 DRRLTGAS
+285 DRRLTGAN

-320 DESFLLEIRQTLQN
+320 DESFLLEIRQALQY
-334 ALIQFATRSKEIDW
+334 ALVQFSARSKETDW
-348 QPYFTTRIV
+348 QPYFTTRLV

-372 RITEKDDQVKG
+372 RITEKGDQMKDQ
-383 TAEDLINSFFEVE
+383 AEELVDTFFEVE

-424 VLLYLL
+424 VLLYIL

-439 IMRYFVREILAHGIL
+439 IMRYFVREILSRGIL

-494 VGELEAV
+494 IGELEAV
-501 RDKAAEEL
+501 KDKASEEL

-520 DINTIKNQINSLLF
+520 DINTIKNQINSLLY
-534 VKKVCD
+534 VIKVCD
-540 SRIQRLQSGK
+540 SRIQRLQSEK
-550 EINTVKL
+550 EIDTVKL

-567 PLDSILIDNVA
+567 PLDHILVDNVA

-613 VLLSRQRD
+613 VLQSRQKD

-630 GLLRAAAV
+630 GLLRAAAFGV
-638 GIYEQ
+638 YEQ
-643 YLSEKASPRVTV
+643 YLSEKASPRVNI
-655 DDYLVAKLADT
+655 DDNLVAKLAET

-696 SFRQNAL
+696 SFKQNVL

-722 DDGDG
+722 DDGEG
-727 ESFNGSPTGSI
+727 GSYSVLPLSSFSPP
-738 NLSLD
+738 LQSLD
-743 DLSSVTSDDSVQL
+743 DLSNVPSDETVQL

-777 ITVHRRNLNTEEMW
+777 ITVHRRNPNSEETW

-809 QFENLSSILK
+809 QFENLANILK
-819 LPGKKTFNNMDRDFL
+819 LPGKKTFNNMDREFL

-847 LLTPEMMKAC
+847 LLNPEMMKAS
-857 PALAHC
+857 PALAHY

-897 VSNAVKSLPD
+897 VSNAVKALPD

-938 PPLITKT
+938 PPLIQKT
-945 DSDPEH
+945 YSDPDH
-951 CRVSAQLDDNV
+951 CRVAAPIDDNV

-1019 TSPEQVADSV
+1019 TSPEQVADAV

-1035 FWPNGISAETVPC
+1035 FWPNGILAETVPR

-1055 RTRIAGKTK
+1055 RTRVAGKTK
-1064 LFAIMPDELKHIIG
+1064 LLEVMPDELKHIIG

-1090 EMFQHNQLNRRMVY
+1090 EMFQHAQLNKRMVY
-1104 VFLEGFLETLF
+1104 VFLERFLETLF
-1115 PQYKFREL
+1115 PQNKFREL
-1123 FNKLHSRSEQMQK
+1123 FNKLHSRSKQMQR
-1136 YKQKLQ
+1136 YKQRLHSTQAPSLQ
-1142 TTQIPSSQKR
+1142 K

>member
-1 MQVCPAGNLPARR
+1 MLA
-14 RDARGPQRHQS
+14 
-25 KSRARPASLLPRDGE
+25 
-40 ARRVENDERPPRHR
+40 
-54 APDPARPRRP
+54 
-64 GFSSLPAAPTW
+64 
-75 PERPAPG
+75 
-82 SSAPAPSGRASAR
+82 
-95 LRFSARRRYGDG
+95 
-107 HETPSAPAPA
+107 ET
-117 NGGARRGETRT
+117 
-128 SLIQDGGA
+128 
-136 PVASSRA
+136 
-143 GGKPAKPSKAAAR
+143 
-156 EETEGA
+156 
-162 VAAVGGGPGS
+162 
-172 FRCCYGCCHAARV
+172 
-185 GRTSLPRGVIML
+185 
-197 TEASLSIWG
+197 SLSIWG
-206 WGSLGIVLFLI
+206 WGSLGVVLFLV
-217 TFGPFVIFYL
+217 TFGPFAIFYF
-227 AFYILCFVGGGLVV
+227 AFYILCFLGGGFVV
-241 TLLFGKT
+241 TLLFGKS
-248 NSEKHLEQCE
+248 NSEKYLEQCE
-258 HSFLPP
+258 HSFLPC
-264 TSTGVPKCLEEM
+264 TSVGIPKCVEEM
-276 KREARTIKI
+276 KREARPIKI
-285 DRRLTGAS
+285 DRRLTGAN

-320 DESFLLEIRQTLQN
+320 DESFLLEIRQALQY
-334 ALIQFATRSKEIDW
+334 ALVQFSARSKETDW
-348 QPYFTTRIV
+348 QPYFTTRLV

-372 RITEKDDQVKG
+372 RIAEKGDQMKDH
-383 TAEDLINSFFEVE
+383 AEELVDTFFEVE

-424 VLLYLL
+424 VLLYIL

-439 IMRYFVREILAHGIL
+439 IMRYFVREILSRGIL

-494 VGELEAV
+494 IGELEAV
-501 RDKAAEEL
+501 KDKASEEL

-520 DINTIKNQINSLLF
+520 DINTIKNQINSLLY
-534 VKKVCD
+534 VIKVCD

-550 EINTVKL
+550 EIDTVKL

-567 PLDSILIDNVA
+567 PLDHILVDNVA

-613 VLLSRQRD
+613 VLQSRQKD

-630 GLLRAAAV
+630 GLLRAAAFGV
-638 GIYEQ
+638 YEQ
-643 YLSEKASPRVTV
+643 YLSEKASPRVNI
-655 DDYLVAKLADT
+655 DDNLVAKLAET

-696 SFRQNAL
+696 SFKQNVL

-722 DDGDG
+722 DDGEG

-743 DLSSVTSDDSVQL
+743 DLSNVPSDEIVQL

-777 ITVHRRNLNTEEMW
+777 ITVHRRNPNSEETW

-809 QFENLSSILK
+809 QFENLANILK
-819 LPGKKTFNNMDRDFL
+819 LPGKKTFNNMDREFL

-847 LLTPEMMKAC
+847 LLNPEMMKAS
-857 PALAHC
+857 PALAHY

-880 ARKMDTFVNPL
+880 ARK
-891 RNSMRN
+891 
-897 VSNAVKSLPD
+897 
-907 SLAEGMTKMSDNM
+907 
-920 GKMSE
+920 
-925 RLGQDIKQSFFKV
+925 V
-938 PPLITKT
+938 PPLIQKT
-945 DSDPEH
+945 YSDPDH
-951 CRVSAQLDDNV
+951 CRVAAPIDDNV

-1019 TSPEQVADSV
+1019 TSPEQVADAV

-1035 FWPNGISAETVPC
+1035 FWPNGILAEAVPR

-1055 RTRIAGKTK
+1055 RTRVAGKTK
-1064 LFAIMPDELKHIIG
+1064 LLEVMPDELKHIIG

-1090 EMFQHNQLNRRMVY
+1090 EMFQHTQLNKRMVY
-1104 VFLEGFLETLF
+1104 VFLERFLETLF
-1115 PQYKFREL
+1115 PQNKFHEL
-1123 FNKLHSRSEQMQK
+1123 FNKLHSRSKQMQR
-1136 YKQKLQ
+1136 YKQRLHS
-1142 TTQIPSSQKR
+1142 TQAPSLQKR

>member
-1 MQVCPAGNLPARR
+1 MREASFPTGHRPPGP
-14 RDARGPQRHQS
+14 RDARGPQRHPP
-25 KSRARPASLLPRDGE
+25 KARSPQVSLRPGVGVGLPRRAAGD
-40 ARRVENDERPPRHR
+40 ARAAPPPRGTQSPLPR
-54 APDPARPRRP
+54 VPNRPGNPAWEASPPGPSGPPSARPR
-64 GFSSLPAAPTW
+64 LPT
-75 PERPAPG
+75 
-82 SSAPAPSGRASAR
+82 
-95 LRFSARRRYGDG
+95 RRRHGDG
-107 HETPSAPAPA
+107 HVPPAAPAPA
-117 NGGARRGETRT
+117 NGSARRRDTRT
-128 SLIQDGGA
+128 SLFQDGGA
-136 PVASSRA
+136 SVASSRA

-156 EETEGA
+156 ERTEGA
-162 VAAVGGGPGS
+162 VSAVGGGSGS
-172 FRCCYGCCHAARV
+172 FRCCYGCCHAARL
-185 GRTSLPRGVIML
+185 GRSSLPRGVIML
-197 TEASLSIWG
+197 TETSLSIWG
-206 WGSLGIVLFLI
+206 WGSLGIVLSLI

-227 AFYILCFVGGGLVV
+227 AFYILCFVGGGFVV

-248 NSEKHLEQCE
+248 NSEKYLEQCE

-264 TSTGVPKCLEEM
+264 TSTGIPKCLEEM

-285 DRRLTGAS
+285 DRRLTGAN

-372 RITEKDDQVKG
+372 KITEKDEQAKG
-383 TAEDLINSFFEVE
+383 TAEDLVDTFFEVE
-396 VEMEKEVCR
+396 VEMEKDVCR

-439 IMRYFVREILAHGIL
+439 IMRYFVR
-454 LPLINQLSDPDYI
+454 
-467 NQYVIWMIRDSNCN
+467 IRDSNCN

-494 VGELEAV
+494 IGELEAV

-509 QYLRSLDTAGD
+509 QYLRSLDTVGD

-567 PLDSILIDNVA
+567 PLDSILVDNVA

-613 VLLSRQRD
+613 VLLSRQKD

-743 DLSSVTSDDSVQL
+743 DLSNVASDDSVQL

-777 ITVHRRNLNTEEMW
+777 ITVHRRNLNSEEMW

-847 LLTPEMMKAC
+847 LLTPEMMKAS
-857 PALAHC
+857 PALAHY

-938 PPLITKT
+938 PPLIPKT

-951 CRVSAQLDDNV
+951 CRVSAQLDDTV

-1019 TSPEQVADSV
+1019 TSPEQVADLV

-1035 FWPNGISAETVPC
+1035 FWPNGILAETVPC

-1064 LFAIMPDELKHIIG
+1064 LLSIMPDELKHIIG

-1123 FNKLHSRSEQMQK
+1123 FNKLHSRSKQIQK

-1142 TTQIPSSQKR
+1142 TTQAPSLQKR